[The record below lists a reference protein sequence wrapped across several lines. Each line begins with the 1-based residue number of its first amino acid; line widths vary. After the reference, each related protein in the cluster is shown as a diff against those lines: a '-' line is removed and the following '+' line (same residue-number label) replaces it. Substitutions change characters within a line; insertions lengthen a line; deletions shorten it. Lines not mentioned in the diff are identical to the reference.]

1 MNELER
7 ERLRQARERREKEE
21 AKQETAEAAS
31 EPEESSKIQA
41 PTVAKPVEKS
51 MKTEEKGQKVEE
63 KVEEKAEE
71 KPKEKKTNIFAPQP
85 TIEEKKSEVSESDLT
100 QAYSTVRD
108 LPREILDL
116 LQRYL
121 TDENFNP
128 RSTSLTVIM
137 TAYILAQEPSLNPNY
152 IRFKTGDEKNREAF
166 EICYRRFSEIAKNR
180 RMIDE
185 NIAQILKGQEM
196 LKDVAKTLLY
206 IESFDLA
213 HRLGARDA
221 EVVDGLP
228 NFDASSSQRFRKEA
242 YEIARSAD
250 RSLLGKEYR

>member
-31 EPEESSKIQA
+31 EPEESSKVQA
-41 PTVAKPVEKS
+41 PAVAKPVEKS
-51 MKTEEKGQKVEE
+51 TKTEEKGQKVEE
-63 KVEEKAEE
+63 KVGE
-71 KPKEKKTNIFAPQP
+71 KPKEKKTNVFAPQP
-85 TIEEKKSEVSESDLT
+85 TIEEKKPEVSESDLT

-116 LQRYL
+116 LQRYV

-128 RSTSLTVIM
+128 RNTSLTVIV

-152 IRFKTGDEKNREAF
+152 IRFRTGDKRNQEAF
-166 EICYRRFSEIAKNR
+166 EICYKRFSEIAKNR

-221 EVVDGLP
+221 EVMDGLP

>member
-7 ERLRQARERREKEE
+7 ERLRQARERREREE
-21 AKQETAEAAS
+21 AKQEAAKLTN
-31 EPEESSKIQA
+31 EPEEKLELQT

-51 MKTEEKGQKVEE
+51 TKTEEKLQKV
-63 KVEEKAEE
+63 EE
-71 KPKEKKTNIFAPQP
+71 KPKEKKTNVFASQP
-85 TIEEKKSEVSESDLT
+85 TVEKKPEVSESDLT

-116 LQRYL
+116 LQRYV

-128 RSTSLTVIM
+128 RNTSLTVIV
-137 TAYILAQEPSLNPNY
+137 TAYILAQEPSLNPNH
-152 IRFKTGDEKNREAF
+152 IRFRTGDKRNQEAF
-166 EICYRRFSEIAKNR
+166 EICYKRFSEIAKNR